1 MPDLTPEEVGAL
13 LKSLGLPADPAD
25 LPEVAHRVNAVNE
38 ALSALDHPDL
48 DSTEPASVF
57 WLQEET

>member
-1 MPDLTPEEVGAL
+1 MPDLTPEQIGSM
-13 LKSLGLPADPAD
+13 LKSLGLPADSAD

-48 DSTEPASVF
+48 DITEPTSVF
-57 WLQEET
+57 WLQEEA

>member
-13 LKSLGLPADPAD
+13 LKSLGLPADPVD

-38 ALSALDHPDL
+38 ALSALDHPDM
-48 DSTEPASVF
+48 DTTEPAAVF
-57 WLQEET
+57 WLQDEA

>member
-48 DSTEPASVF
+48 DSIEPVAVF
-57 WLQEET
+57 WLQEEA